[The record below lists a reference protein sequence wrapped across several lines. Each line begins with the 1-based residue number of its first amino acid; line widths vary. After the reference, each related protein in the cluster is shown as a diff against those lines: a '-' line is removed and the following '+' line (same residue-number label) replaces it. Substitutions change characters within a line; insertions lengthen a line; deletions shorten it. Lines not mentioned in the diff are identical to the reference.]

1 MEKTYKLP
9 MKDVLNAEQCKA
21 LKQAKIVNISVSADS
36 SPILTRSDGKLF
48 TVDNNDY
55 LVPISDKN
63 WFK

>member
-1 MEKTYKLP
+1 
-9 MKDVLNAEQCKA
+9 
-21 LKQAKIVNISVSADS
+21 KIVNISVSADS